1 MANGTRI
8 RFGLA
13 AKLAVCLVAS
23 TAAFFALFGYVM
35 LREQQRYS
43 EALML
48 QAADRVSDV
57 IRSSTRYQML
67 HNDREALYH
76 AIQEI
81 GREPGIRRIRIFNK
95 DGRISFSTDPA
106 EVNTAVDKNAE
117 QCYAC
122 HAQQQPLTKLDRPD
136 RARIFRE
143 AQGGQR
149 VLGVIRPVENAP
161 ECSNAACHSH
171 PASQRVLGV
180 IDAHVWLGSV
190 DSQTRQYQFHLAG
203 FMGMALLLVS
213 LLSVVFIWVV
223 VYRPVKNL
231 IDGTRRV
238 AGGDLSYRLPVGSDD
253 ELGDLASSFNHMT
266 QEVSNVQAEIEERV
280 RRKAEELSRVHKS
293 LLANEKL
300 ASIGKL
306 AATVAHEVNN
316 PLFGILTYARL
327 TLKELDKGD
336 HGNREEM
343 KEQLQVIER
352 ESKRCGDIMRNL
364 LSFSRQ
370 APSHPDFQHIGA
382 LIERAVVLVRHKA
395 ELQQIE
401 LRIQVAADLP
411 QVYCDAG
418 QVQQVI
424 LVLLVNATEAMA
436 KGGLLEVSADLA
448 QDGEAV
454 CIRVKDNGPG
464 IAPDVLSKIF
474 EPFFTTKEEQQR
486 TGLGLAVARGIVEQH
501 GGEITVRSTLGEGT
515 EFSVTLP
522 VATPVA
528 AAASGTGQAEGTE
541 PVARK

>member
-1 MANGTRI
+1 MRLDRRI

-23 TAAFFALFGYVM
+23 TAAFFAIFGYVM
-35 LREQQRYS
+35 LREQRRYS
-43 EALML
+43 EDLML

-67 HNDREALYH
+67 NNDREALYH

-95 DGRISFSTDPA
+95 DGRISFSTDLR
-106 EVNTAVDKNAE
+106 EVNTVVDKNAE

-122 HAQQQPLTKLDRPD
+122 HAQQAPLTKLDRPD

-143 AQGGQR
+143 AKGGQR

-171 PASQRVLGV
+171 PAAQRVLGV
-180 IDAHVWLGSV
+180 IDAHVALGTV
-190 DSQTRQYQFHLAG
+190 DAQARQYQLHLAG
-203 FMGMALLLVS
+203 FMGMAVVLVS
-213 LLSVVFIWVV
+213 LFSVVFIWVV
-223 VYRPVKNL
+223 VYRPVKAL
-231 IDGTRRV
+231 IAGTRRV

-253 ELGDLASSFNHMT
+253 ELGDLASSFNRMT
-266 QEVSNVQAEIEERV
+266 QEVSNVQSEIEERV
-280 RRKAEELSRVHKS
+280 RRKAEELGRAHKS

-327 TLKELDKGD
+327 TLKELGKGD
-336 HGNREEM
+336 QGNREEM
-343 KEQLQVIER
+343 REQLQVIER
-352 ESKRCGDIMRNL
+352 ESKRCGEIMRNL
-364 LSFSRQ
+364 LTFSRQ
-370 APSHPDFQHIGA
+370 APSHPDFQDIGA

-401 LRIQVAADLP
+401 LRTQVAADLP

-424 LVLLVNATEAMA
+424 LVLLVNATEAMPR
-436 KGGLLEVSADLA
+436 GGLLEVTADLVP
-448 QDGEAV
+448 DSETV
-454 CIRVKDNGPG
+454 RVRVRDTGGG
-464 IAPDVLSKIF
+464 IPAEVQSKIF
-474 EPFFTTKEEQQR
+474 EPFFTTKEDQQR

-501 GGEITVRSTLGEGT
+501 GGEITVESTPGEGT
-515 EFSVTLP
+515 EFSVMLP

-528 AAASGTGQAEGTE
+528 PVTTGTG
-541 PVARK
+541 